1 LSLLIY
7 ATNIV
12 MYFLFP
18 LHLTLAH
25 QALYPMLSSIIML
38 PLL

>member
-1 LSLLIY
+1 
-7 ATNIV
+7 

-25 QALYPMLSSIIML
+25 QALYPILSCIIML